1 MTFEF
6 EAPLL
11 WYNMKG
17 MVLTMWLKI
26 SFCIEDTD
34 GRVHVDEEL
43 AICLTANWLLLRL
56 RFAKQAKL
64 LPGVCAGF
72 YYCCSWAL
80 AFTFGRPLISALAFL
95 ATLPA
100 PPLRTTL
107 LPTPLAT
114 ALLSDLGESGGHR
127 TRKRESRRRRKER
140 RLPHKSHSS
149 YNMCRSL
156 LCYARLAGGRG
167 RAAVEANAL
176 WRLPQH
182 PALPYRKPSSKCK
195 NLRNINY
202 VLLKCLRFLSCC
214 CCWLHPQPGYRS
226 LALLHSH
233 PFEPHATRRKMSGN
247 SC

>member
-1 MTFEF
+1 
-6 EAPLL
+6 
-11 WYNMKG
+11 
-17 MVLTMWLKI
+17 MVENFFLYRGHGW
-26 SFCIEDTD
+26 
-34 GRVHVDEEL
+34 RVHVDEEL

-156 LCYARLAGGRG
+156 LWYARLAGGEG
-167 RAAVEANAL
+167 GGVCGGQCPLKTAPASCAPLQETFLEMQKFA
-176 WRLPQH
+176 QH
-182 PALPYRKPSSKCK
+182 KLCFVKMFT
-195 NLRNINY
+195 LFI
-202 VLLKCLRFLSCC
+202 VLLLLVASSAWLSLLGALTLPPIRTACYTEKNK
-214 CCWLHPQPGYRS
+214 WQLMLVTYRDDAYYVPQ
-226 LALLHSH
+226 
-233 PFEPHATRRKMSGN
+233 
-247 SC
+247 

>member
-1 MTFEF
+1 
-6 EAPLL
+6 
-11 WYNMKG
+11 
-17 MVLTMWLKI
+17 MVENFFLYRGHGW
-26 SFCIEDTD
+26 
-34 GRVHVDEEL
+34 RVHVDEEL

-100 PPLRTTL
+100 PSLRT
-107 LPTPLAT
+107 TPLAT

-156 LCYARLAGGRG
+156 LCYARLAGGGGG
-167 RAAVEANAL
+167 RL
-176 WRLPQH
+176 WRPM
-182 PALPYRKPSSKCK
+182 
-195 NLRNINY
+195 
-202 VLLKCLRFLSCC
+202 
-214 CCWLHPQPGYRS
+214 
-226 LALLHSH
+226 
-233 PFEPHATRRKMSGN
+233 PFEDCPSILRSPTGNLPRNAKICAT
-247 SC
+247 